1 VDYNN
6 RLSSYKA
13 SSVGCN
19 DSFRIRKG
27 QARLPTGAGQGFRIS
42 ALDKCGFL
50 DVNFRMII
58 IVGTPRFLHREIISS
73 VNIILLA
80 EGSLSLNGVIRTL
93 LEGKVPQ
100 DSKVNNYQQTDVMY
114 QEHLFAVHHGLQPRQ

>member
-1 VDYNN
+1 
-6 RLSSYKA
+6 
-13 SSVGCN
+13 
-19 DSFRIRKG
+19 
-27 QARLPTGAGQGFRIS
+27 
-42 ALDKCGFL
+42 
-50 DVNFRMII
+50 MII

-80 EGSLSLNGVIRTL
+80 EGNLSLNGVIRTL

-100 DSKVNNYQQTDVMY
+100 DSEVNNYQQTDVMY